1 MKLLAFGEIMG
12 RMTTH
17 GHERIRQAREYT
29 MYFAGSEANVAVC
42 LAALGEEAAFVT
54 KLPDNDLGEATL
66 RSLRAMG
73 VDVSHVVRGGPRMG
87 LFFAEHGAAC
97 RAGKVIYDRAGS
109 SIATASPEEFD
120 WNYLLEGYDILHLTG
135 ITPALSENCAQ
146 MCLDAARAAKARG
159 ITVSLDVNYR
169 SALWSR
175 ERAGQ
180 VLSELMPYVDVA
192 VANEEHMRE
201 LFGIHP
207 MPSHVGE
214 DGELTDEGY
223 ASLAERFS
231 TKFDIPTV
239 AMTLRRTLTADD
251 NRIRGMVYAGGEAA
265 FSRWYDL
272 HMIDRFGGGDA
283 FTAGLLYAISRG
295 MSLAEGVEL
304 ATASSALKHSIES
317 DYNDVTLS
325 EVLALARATRG
336 AGRMQR

>member
-17 GHERIRQAREYT
+17 GHERIRQARDYT
-29 MYFAGSEANVAVC
+29 LYFAGSEANVAVC
-42 LAALGEEAAFVT
+42 LAQFGADAAFVT

-73 VDVSHVVRGGPRMG
+73 VDVSRVLRGGPRLGM
-87 LFFAEHGAAC
+87 FFAEHGAAC
-97 RAGKVIYDRAGS
+97 RSGKVIYDRAGS
-109 SIATASPEEFD
+109 SIATATPEEFD
-120 WNYLLEGYDILHLTG
+120 WNSLLNGFDHLHLTG
-135 ITPALSENCAQ
+135 ITPALSDSCAR
-146 MCLDAARAAKARG
+146 MCLDAARAARTRG
-159 ITVSLDVNYR
+159 ITVSCDINYR
-169 SALWSR
+169 AALWTTDA
-175 ERAGQ
+175 AGR

-192 VANEEHMRE
+192 IANEEHMRE

-207 MPSHVGE
+207 LPAHIGA

-223 ASLAERFS
+223 SSLAARFS
-231 TKFDIPTV
+231 EKFRIPTV

-251 NRIRGMVYAGGEAA
+251 NRIRGMVWTDGYSA

-283 FTAGLLYAISRG
+283 FTAGLLYARAHG
-295 MSLAEGVEL
+295 MTPEDGVEF

-325 EVLALARATRG
+325 EVMSLARSSRG
-336 AGRMQR
+336 AGRMKR